1 MRRNCSFLAVSLIT
15 HQQFYLLCI
24 ALPGTCTLLVPHSL
38 GLESVCCTAFPT
50 DAWHVHPPPPAPQI
64 DEGLKSLDTAM
75 NCGFEDYQKIRSDKN
90 LANLRQ
96 SPKFEPLVEKYDEP
110 VINWRAVESTFGAF
124 GKLFKKN

>member
-1 MRRNCSFLAVSLIT
+1 M
-15 HQQFYLLCI
+15 
-24 ALPGTCTLLVPHSL
+24 
-38 GLESVCCTAFPT
+38 
-50 DAWHVHPPPPAPQI
+50 QI
-64 DEGLKSLDTAM
+64 DEGLKSLDMAM

-96 SPKFEPLVEKYDEP
+96 SPKFDPLVEKYDEP